1 MIPMKSWNEEEKER
15 KLLITRNIQISKYA
29 TVVLKEKRRLII
41 PIAIILLLWLW
52 LLLLISI
59 IEHA

>member
-15 KLLITRNIQISKYA
+15 ELLITRNIQISKYA

>member
-15 KLLITRNIQISKYA
+15 ELLITRNIQISKYA

-41 PIAIILLLWLW
+41 PIAIVLLLWLW

>member
-15 KLLITRNIQISKYA
+15 EVLITRNIQISKYA
-29 TVVLKEKRRLII
+29 TVVLKEERRLII

>member
-1 MIPMKSWNEEEKER
+1 MIPMKSWNEEKER
-15 KLLITRNIQISKYA
+15 ELLITRNIQISKYA